1 VNGTFCLEINLS
13 REFRGNSQPT
23 AIMIN
28 KGEINVL
35 KKSLEWLV
43 FLNLLAGSSGS
54 LAAFGAPVQPTQ
66 EAFPSATTMIC
77 LTTPQRITVP
87 PNGYASS
94 MNYQLPA
101 SCTEANFFI
110 SGKQGQLMVLVLSS
124 PGAVRAEISAPDG
137 KSDGQPVENGG
148 VIFSKILT
156 RTGDY
161 KIRISKSLM
170 AKPWAGQII
179 LTAVVQPNI

>member
-1 VNGTFCLEINLS
+1 M
-13 REFRGNSQPT
+13 R
-23 AIMIN
+23 

-35 KKSLEWLV
+35 KKPLEWLFV
-43 FLNLLAGSSGS
+43 SLLAGSSVL
-54 LAAFGAPVQPTQ
+54 LAASGARTQPKQ
-66 EAFPSATTMIC
+66 GASPSAPTMLC

-94 MNYQLPA
+94 MNYQLPE
-101 SCTEANFFI
+101 SCTEANFLI
-110 SGKQGQLMVLVLSS
+110 SAKQGQLMVLVLSS
-124 PGAVRAEISAPDG
+124 PGAVRAEVSAPDG
-137 KSDGQPVENGG
+137 KSDGQPTGNGG
-148 VIFSKILT
+148 VIFSKTLAS
-156 RTGDY
+156 TGDY